1 MWDDT
6 KPNEFYP
13 EDTIMF
19 YGETLKT
26 LEHYSYHTE
35 VEECLYYHQGL
46 SIIYTYSNFS
56 FIYQKKME
64 YKKNIQIN
72 KSYIKIGNFL

>member
-1 MWDDT
+1 MWDGI

-26 LEHYSYHTE
+26 LEDYSYHTE
-35 VEECLYYHQGL
+35 VEKCLYYH
-46 SIIYTYSNFS
+46 
-56 FIYQKKME
+56 
-64 YKKNIQIN
+64 
-72 KSYIKIGNFL
+72 